1 MPKRVD
7 CSLVADSADWVV
19 RLDKWLW
26 AARFF
31 KTRQNAID
39 AINAGHVDVNNE
51 RAKPARTIKIND
63 TLLLRKPPYTFHLI
77 VKNIAEKRG
86 SAMVARTL
94 FEETCESLAAR
105 ERFFLEQRDMPPP
118 LFKGRPT
125 KQDRRAIQKFE
136 RFASDSTTTQNDE

>member
-7 CSLVADSADWVV
+7 CSLVTDSADRVV

-31 KTRQNAID
+31 KTRQIAID
-39 AINAGHVDVNNE
+39 AINAGHVDVNDE
-51 RAKPARTIKIND
+51 RAKPAKTIKIND
-63 TLLLRKPPYTFHLI
+63 ALLLRKPPYTFHLI

-94 FEETCESLAAR
+94 FEETRESLAAR
-105 ERFFLEQRDMPPP
+105 ERLFLEQQDMPPP

-136 RFASDSTTTQNDE
+136 RFASDSTTTRHDE